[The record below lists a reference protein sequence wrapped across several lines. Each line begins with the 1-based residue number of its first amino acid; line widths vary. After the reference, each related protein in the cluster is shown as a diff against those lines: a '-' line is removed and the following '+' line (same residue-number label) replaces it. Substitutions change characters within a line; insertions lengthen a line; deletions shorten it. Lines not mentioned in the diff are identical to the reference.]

1 MITLK
6 KGENIVGAFFWWL
19 QKDNVQS
26 LKNQKAKLLNKRVD
40 IDNEIREIDEKIE
53 KLESENKG

>member
-1 MITLK
+1 MSY
-6 KGENIVGAFFWWL
+6 FFGWF

-26 LKNQKAKLLNKRVD
+26 LKNQKSKLLNKRID
-40 IDNEIREIDEKIE
+40 IDEEIREIDEKIE